1 MINLQLTI
9 QEAEAVIK
17 HIEDSAKALI
27 AKIHAQAAPQVQA
40 LQQQAMADAQ
50 KAAQAVETAVE
61 PTTQG

>member
-17 HIEDSAKALI
+17 HIEDSARALI

-40 LQQQAMADAQ
+40 LQQQAQTVATDVE
-50 KAAQAVETAVE
+50 KAIE
-61 PTTQG
+61 PTNPTA